1 MSIGVSNARK
11 LSIERALQKSE
22 ARFQRVVEASP
33 SAMVMIRETGLIE
46 MVNGQA
52 ELVFGYSRRELLG
65 QPVEMLVPERFRH
78 HHPHLRGSFFGDP
91 RSRPMGAGRDLYGL
105 RKDGSEFPVEI
116 GLNPI
121 ETDDGVMVLSAIVD
135 ISTRRRLEERF
146 RRVVEAAPNA
156 MVMIR
161 VSGQIEMVNAQAEL
175 VFGYARSELLGQ
187 PVEMLVPERF
197 RGRHPNLR
205 TSFFSEP
212 KPRPMG
218 AGRDLYGLRKD
229 GSEFPVEIGLN
240 PIETEDGTMVL
251 SAIVDISDR
260 RHKEDRIQSAL
271 KEKEILLGEIHH
283 RVKNNLQVIH
293 SLLDLQSSKIEDIT
307 ALQLLAESQNR
318 IRSMALIHQT
328 LYESKDFAKV
338 DFRNFLDSLLP
349 ALVSSYSLDRD
360 RVTLSVSAGEVS
372 LPIDAAIPCGLIVNE
387 LISNALKHAF
397 PGSGRGRIDVSLNDE
412 PNGEIVLSVTDNGV
426 GIPADLDLANA
437 TTLGL
442 QLVSLLADQLAG
454 KLTVNR
460 SNPTS
465 FRLQFTVRT

>member
-1 MSIGVSNARK
+1 
-11 LSIERALQKSE
+11 
-22 ARFQRVVEASP
+22 
-33 SAMVMIRETGLIE
+33 
-46 MVNGQA
+46 
-52 ELVFGYSRRELLG
+52 
-65 QPVEMLVPERFRH
+65 
-78 HHPHLRGSFFGDP
+78 
-91 RSRPMGAGRDLYGL
+91 
-105 RKDGSEFPVEI
+105 
-116 GLNPI
+116 
-121 ETDDGVMVLSAIVD
+121 
-135 ISTRRRLEERF
+135 
-146 RRVVEAAPNA
+146 
-156 MVMIR
+156 
-161 VSGQIEMVNAQAEL
+161 
-175 VFGYARSELLGQ
+175 
-187 PVEMLVPERF
+187 
-197 RGRHPNLR
+197 
-205 TSFFSEP
+205 
-212 KPRPMG
+212 
-218 AGRDLYGLRKD
+218 
-229 GSEFPVEIGLN
+229 
-240 PIETEDGTMVL
+240 
-251 SAIVDISDR
+251 
-260 RHKEDRIQSAL
+260 
-271 KEKEILLGEIHH
+271 
-283 RVKNNLQVIH
+283 
-293 SLLDLQSSKIEDIT
+293 
-307 ALQLLAESQNR
+307 
-318 IRSMALIHQT
+318 MALIHQT